1 MRSPLPS
8 NRLVQLT
15 LLGALLTAT
24 VTVGLAMPTTL
35 GSDTSAQTTTGETVD
50 AGAPT
55 PNQNFTPAM
64 SDSSSGSVGEHER
77 EEYEEEHE
85 REEYE
90 EEYEREEYEE
100 EHEREEYE
108 EEHDDED
115 EGEEY
120 HDEDDEG
127 EHYDDD
133 SEDEYRGEDDDQ
145 YRDREENED
154 ADSNQGVG
162 NGQVT
167 APGDA

>member
-77 EEYEEEHE
+77 EEYEEE
-85 REEYE
+85 
-90 EEYEREEYEE
+90 YEREEYEE

-133 SEDEYRGEDDDQ
+133 SEDEYRDEDDDQ